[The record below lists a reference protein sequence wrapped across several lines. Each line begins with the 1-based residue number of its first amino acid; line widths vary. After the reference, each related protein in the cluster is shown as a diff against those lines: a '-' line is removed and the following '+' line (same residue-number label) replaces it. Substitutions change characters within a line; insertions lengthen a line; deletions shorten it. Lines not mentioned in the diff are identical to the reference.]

1 MSAAHN
7 TRVTS
12 ATAALCPG
20 LRPARIPGYGHGL
33 FRATSVWSA
42 RPQAIPIIL
51 IGNIDFVRSRVHA
64 LSVAPHLSTK
74 RRHVDLLLV
83 ASAICPAALL
93 SRLPRSD
100 RIHRPG

>member
-1 MSAAHN
+1 MFFAIAQCFGSLGSH
-7 TRVTS
+7 
-12 ATAALCPG
+12 L
-20 LRPARIPGYGHGL
+20 YGHLVYPG
-33 FRATSVWSA
+33 RHQV
-42 RPQAIPIIL
+42 IPIIL
-51 IGNIDFVRSRVHA
+51 IGNIDFTVRRGHA

-93 SRLPRSD
+93 SRLSRSD